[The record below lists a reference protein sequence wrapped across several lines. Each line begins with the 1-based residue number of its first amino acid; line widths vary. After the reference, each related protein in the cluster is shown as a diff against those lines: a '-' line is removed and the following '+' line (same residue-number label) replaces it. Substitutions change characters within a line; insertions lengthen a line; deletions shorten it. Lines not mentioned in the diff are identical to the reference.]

1 MRYLRGKGSAQ
12 MDWSLFATYL
22 MACGAAAATGML
34 FPTGA
39 WYEALR
45 KPAWTPP
52 NWLFPVAWMTLYL
65 LMSAAAARAA
75 LVEGAALGLALWSVQ
90 IAFNT
95 LWTPV
100 FFGLKRM
107 RLSLFPMAGLWLS
120 VAATCVVFF
129 TLDLW
134 AGLMFLPYVAWVT
147 VAAALNLAL
156 VRLNPEAEPRAVA

>member
-1 MRYLRGKGSAQ
+1 

-22 MACGAAAATGML
+22 VACGAAATTGAL
-34 FPTGA
+34 FPTGP
-39 WYEALR
+39 WYEALK

-65 LMSAAAARAA
+65 LMSAAAASAA
-75 LVEGAALGLALWSVQ
+75 MVEGAALGLALWSVQ

-107 RLSLFPMAGLWLS
+107 RTALWPMAGLWLS
-120 VAATCVVFF
+120 VTATCVAFF
-129 TLDLW
+129 TLDVW
-134 AGLMFLPYVAWVT
+134 AGLLFVPYVVWVT
-147 VAAALNLAL
+147 VAGALNLAL
-156 VRLNPEAEPRAVA
+156 VRLNPEEARRRAV